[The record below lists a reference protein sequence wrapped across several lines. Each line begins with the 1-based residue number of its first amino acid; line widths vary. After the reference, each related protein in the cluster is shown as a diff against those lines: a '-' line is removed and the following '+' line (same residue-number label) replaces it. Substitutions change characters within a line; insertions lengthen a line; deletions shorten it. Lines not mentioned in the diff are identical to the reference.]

1 MEIIICFYDMKVF
14 DLINYVNK
22 LSYNGYD
29 AVFKKVF
36 I

>member
-1 MEIIICFYDMKVF
+1 MKVF

-29 AVFKKVF
+29 AVSKKYLF
-36 I
+36 DYKLFFM

>member
-1 MEIIICFYDMKVF
+1 MFDDMKVF
-14 DLINYVNK
+14 DLINYVNE